1 MKIDTEDQKL
11 AKDGRNN
18 NINIE
23 IINSF
28 NKNKNII
35 IRKNSKIRNSS
46 FELLRIILMI
56 LIILSHIMYHT
67 KSLPKLNNKNYK
79 TIINNNYIFLRI
91 ISNNGKIGDIIFIMI
106 SGYFSIKKLDFHY
119 YKFILIA
126 SETYTYHYLFLF
138 ISNKLKSIY
147 KDIVPLQQKNGSKYF
162 PLMTSLGHWFTQNYL
177 LLLIFM
183 PFINNGLSSLS
194 HQKYKTLIIL
204 IIIFYCILKGIINI
218 FNIKTNILDT
228 TQFLKLLLP
237 YIIGGYIRIVDIK
250 YKLFWKI
257 SGIILFV
264 LTFILEFIFE
274 KFVIY
279 YNNYTL
285 ISIQDQLS
293 LNLYS
298 PLPIVSSI
306 GIIILFKDIE
316 IYNKKINFISTSV
329 LGIYLIHANKN
340 IAPFLY
346 NAWYKTNDYNENNF
360 FIHYFIKTIL
370 IFIASLIID
379 LFRRFTIGF
388 IIEIILQLFI
398 KKLKNNF
405 LNS

>member
-1 MKIDTEDQKL
+1 MKIDAEEQKL
-11 AKDGRNN
+11 AKDERNN

-23 IINSF
+23 IINSV
-28 NKNKNII
+28 NQNKNII
-35 IRKNSKIRNSS
+35 IMKNSKIRNSS

-56 LIILSHIMYHT
+56 LIILSHIIYHT
-67 KSLPKLNNKNYK
+67 KSLPKLNKKNYK

-106 SGYFSIKKLDFHY
+106 SGYFSIKKLHFHY

-138 ISNKLKSIY
+138 ISNKLKPIY
-147 KDIVPLQQKNGSKYF
+147 KDIVPLQQKNGSKYL

-183 PFINNGLSSLS
+183 PFINNGLLSLN

-204 IIIFYCILKGIINI
+204 IIIFYCILKGTISV
-218 FNIKTNILDT
+218 FNVETNILDVT
-228 TQFLKLLLP
+228 PFLTLLLP

-264 LTFILEFIFE
+264 LIFILEFFFE
-274 KFVIY
+274 KLAIY

-285 ISIQDQLS
+285 ISIQAQLS
-293 LNLYS
+293 LNIYS
-298 PLPIVSSI
+298 LLPIVSSI

-360 FIHYFIKTIL
+360 LMHYFIKAIL
-370 IFIASLIID
+370 IFIVALIID
-379 LFRRFTIGF
+379 ILRRFTIGF
-388 IIEIILQLFI
+388 IIEIILKLFI
-398 KKLKNNF
+398 KK
-405 LNS
+405 